1 MRKVSMVT
9 VGERKQGLY
18 KLLAI
23 RGWRMMMRVD
33 RQNDKRKKWLTVRWR
48 ELLGR
53 DSDVDDLMEQQVS
66 RTLVFNQF
74 DGIQDRVWVWA
85 EPFMRCISV
94 GEQAAIASG
103 KRRWRYPDC
112 INSLA

>member
-1 MRKVSMVT
+1 MRRVSMVT

-18 KLLAI
+18 KMLAI
-23 RGWRMMMRVD
+23 RG
-33 RQNDKRKKWLTVRWR
+33 WR

-74 DGIQDRVWVWA
+74 DGIQDRVWV
-85 EPFMRCISV
+85 
-94 GEQAAIASG
+94 
-103 KRRWRYPDC
+103 
-112 INSLA
+112 